1 MEEFSRIQRLPP
13 YVFNITDGMKRSA
26 RHRGEDIIDFGM
38 GNPDGPPVRAPKIRA
53 SLFAMKRT
61 YRNIHDLHPK
71 LFINA
76 QILWI
81 VFGTGLLY
89 DWLPRLARSWK
100 AGETYNLPLD
110 IAYTVI
116 GIVIVVAGFIVV
128 NSTVSRLASKIPSDP
143 EPRETERS
151 PMFPTN
157 AL

>member
-1 MEEFSRIQRLPP
+1 
-13 YVFNITDGMKRSA
+13 
-26 RHRGEDIIDFGM
+26 
-38 GNPDGPPVRAPKIRA
+38 
-53 SLFAMKRT
+53 MKRT
-61 YRNIHDLHPK
+61 HRDIHDPHPK

-81 VFGTGLLY
+81 IFGTGLLH

-116 GIVIVVAGFIVV
+116 GVFVIVVSFIMV
-128 NSTVSRLASKIPSDP
+128 NSAVNRLASKIPSDP
-143 EPRETERS
+143 EPRETERT
-151 PMFPTN
+151 PLFPPN